1 VGLVDKLIIF
11 FFCAC
16 FILNCQADLSNE
28 KEIVQGNSELKLS
41 DGTLDLS
48 QFSQEQ
54 QKIEREQAAKRREE
68 LKKGRVILQLDSE
81 EKVVPGAIN
90 LAVFARTAKNKVR
103 EKVYNRNLF
112 GSNDESTCEKFNN
125 ENDAQIFFLKN
136 GGPKFD
142 YYNIDQDGD
151 GFACRWDPRIFRK
164 INSLADTEQ
173 EPQE

>member
-1 VGLVDKLIIF
+1 MGLVVKLIII
-11 FFCAC
+11 FFCAF
-16 FILNCQADLSNE
+16 FILNCQADLSND
-28 KEIVQGNSELKLS
+28 KDIVQGNSDLKLS

-68 LKKGRVILQLDSE
+68 LRKGRVILQLDAK
-81 EKVVPGAIN
+81 EKVKSESIN

-103 EKVYNRNLF
+103 EKVYNRNPF
-112 GSNDESTCEKFNN
+112 GSNDGSACEKFTN

-136 GGPKFD
+136 DGPKFD
-142 YYNIDQDGD
+142 YYNMDQDGD
-151 GFACRWDPRIFRK
+151 GFACRWDPEIFRK

-173 EPQE
+173 DTQD